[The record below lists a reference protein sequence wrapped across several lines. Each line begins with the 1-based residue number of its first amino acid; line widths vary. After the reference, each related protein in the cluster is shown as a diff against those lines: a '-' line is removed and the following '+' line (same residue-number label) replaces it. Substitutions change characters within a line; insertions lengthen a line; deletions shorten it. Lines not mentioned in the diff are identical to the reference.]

1 MLLYHTMTE
10 WHRQSGFPSLEVSE
24 WPQCQENSF
33 WRCVWLW
40 PRRGLAMRSKRLR
53 RAQKAV
59 FRTIMQG
66 FSWLG
71 CECASQ
77 IIWGSEVRMLCSC
90 LLSHKLFLLFWG
102 AFIPHIQWRENVE
115 TGRLIMYISTHAFFL
130 EPSRKQHFILVWH
143 VETSIYLRKCFVEYK
158 WG

>member
-10 WHRQSGFPSLEVSE
+10 WHRQSSFPSLEVSQ

-40 PRRGLAMRSKRLR
+40 PSRGLAMCSERLR
-53 RAQKAV
+53 RARKAA

-77 IIWGSEVRMLCSC
+77 IIWGSEVRMPCFC

-102 AFIPHIQWRENVE
+102 AFIPHIQWRDNVE
-115 TGRLIMYISTHAFFL
+115 TGRLIMYISTHGFFSGTQQKAAFRSCL
-130 EPSRKQHFILVWH
+130 ACRSKHLLKKV
-143 VETSIYLRKCFVEYK
+143 LRRI
-158 WG
+158 